1 MELTII
7 KSSVTLF
14 EILCVIIVFASIFM
28 RSRFFN
34 EIYEDHPKW
43 TTRIL
48 LMAFFGILSI
58 FGTISGLSVFGAVVN
73 IRDLGPMAAGL
84 VCGPYVGIGAGIIGG
99 VFRFYQGGPY
109 MWTGLSAPILSGILG
124 GIMYLANK
132 RQFVPTWVAVVLIGL
147 SETLISCY
155 TLILVTKPSEFFTVV
170 TTVAIP
176 MIVFNVIGMFI
187 FATIVHSILQE
198 QTARKER
205 QLLEIEVASKRNLFT
220 IINTISY
227 PVYVLDRDHRFTL
240 VNDSMCLFID
250 RSRDEILGKTPRD
263 FFSENDSAFHWKMTE
278 DVFHNKATREDE
290 VTITKPD
297 GQKCT
302 LISTSTLYTDA
313 SGQMFMVGVI
323 QDITERKKAE
333 ELVRVLARMSDDA
346 PASITVHD
354 FEGNFIYANEETFRL
369 HGYTREEYLKKSLHE
384 IDVPESEQLIAER
397 MQKIHDTGAADFD
410 VQHFRKDGSIIPLH
424 VNGKIVEWGGRKVL
438 MSIAT
443 DLTERK
449 KAEEALKQANKKL
462 NLLTSITRHD
472 IRNQISVLLGY
483 LDMLKEK
490 VPEPSLDVFFQTLT
504 TAAKRINVMI
514 QFTKEYEQ
522 IGVNASV
529 WQDCR
534 ALVDTAAKQA
544 TLGKVNVKNDLPAG
558 TKVFGDPLIIKV
570 CYNLIDNAVRYG
582 GKITT
587 IRFSLQEQG
596 DDYVIVCEDDGEG
609 VIAEEK
615 EKIFDRGFGKN
626 TGLGL
631 TLSREILEITGIT
644 IKETGEHGI
653 GARFE
658 ITVPKGMFAC

>member
-1 MELTII
+1 
-7 KSSVTLF
+7 
-14 EILCVIIVFASIFM
+14 
-28 RSRFFN
+28 
-34 EIYEDHPKW
+34 
-43 TTRIL
+43 
-48 LMAFFGILSI
+48 
-58 FGTISGLSVFGAVVN
+58 
-73 IRDLGPMAAGL
+73 
-84 VCGPYVGIGAGIIGG
+84 
-99 VFRFYQGGPY
+99 

-170 TTVAIP
+170 TMVAIP

-187 FATIVHSILQE
+187 FASVVHLILQE

-205 QLLEIEVASKRNLFT
+205 QLLELEVASKRNLFT

-227 PVYVLDRDHRFTL
+227 PVYVLDCDHRFTL
-240 VNDSMCLFID
+240 VNDSMCLFLG
-250 RSRDEILGKTPRD
+250 RSRDEILGKTSRD
-263 FFSENDSAFHWKMTE
+263 FFSEDDSAFHWMITE
-278 DVFHNKATREDE
+278 DLFQSKATREDE

-354 FEGNFIYANEETFRL
+354 FEGNFIYANEETFRV

-384 IDVPESEQLIAER
+384 IDVPESELLIAER
-397 MQKIHDTGAADFD
+397 MQQINEKGAAEFD

-462 NLLTSITRHD
+462 NLLSSITRHD

-483 LDMLKEK
+483 IDMLKEK

-570 CYNLIDNAVRYG
+570 FYNLMDNAVRYG

-587 IRFSLQEQG
+587 IRFFLQEQG

-609 VIAEEK
+609 VIPEGK
-615 EKIFDRGFGKN
+615 EKIFERGFGKN

-631 TLSREILEITGIT
+631 TLLREILEITGIT
-644 IKETGEHGI
+644 IKETGEHGS

>member
-1 MELTII
+1 
-7 KSSVTLF
+7 
-14 EILCVIIVFASIFM
+14 
-28 RSRFFN
+28 
-34 EIYEDHPKW
+34 
-43 TTRIL
+43 
-48 LMAFFGILSI
+48 
-58 FGTISGLSVFGAVVN
+58 
-73 IRDLGPMAAGL
+73 
-84 VCGPYVGIGAGIIGG
+84 
-99 VFRFYQGGPY
+99 
-109 MWTGLSAPILSGILG
+109 
-124 GIMYLANK
+124 
-132 RQFVPTWVAVVLIGL
+132 
-147 SETLISCY
+147 
-155 TLILVTKPSEFFTVV
+155 
-170 TTVAIP
+170 
-176 MIVFNVIGMFI
+176 
-187 FATIVHSILQE
+187 
-198 QTARKER
+198 
-205 QLLEIEVASKRNLFT
+205 
-220 IINTISY
+220 
-227 PVYVLDRDHRFTL
+227 
-240 VNDSMCLFID
+240 
-250 RSRDEILGKTPRD
+250 
-263 FFSENDSAFHWKMTE
+263 
-278 DVFHNKATREDE
+278 

-449 KAEEALKQANKKL
+449 KADEALKQANKKL

-631 TLSREILEITGIT
+631 TLSREILGITGIT

>member
-7 KSSVTLF
+7 QSSVTLF

-43 TTRIL
+43 TTLIL
-48 LMAFFGILSI
+48 LMVFFGILSI

-170 TTVAIP
+170 TMVAIP
-176 MIVFNVIGMFI
+176 MIVFNVIGMVI
-187 FATIVHSILQE
+187 FASVVHLILQE
-198 QTARKER
+198 QTDRKER
-205 QLLEIEVASKRNLFT
+205 QLLEMEVASKRNLFT

-250 RSRDEILGKTPRD
+250 RLRDEILGKTPRD
-263 FFSENDSAFHWKMTE
+263 FFSENDSAFHWEMTE

-302 LISTSTLYTDA
+302 LISTSTLYTDG

-369 HGYTREEYLKKSLHE
+369 HGYTREEYLKK
-384 IDVPESEQLIAER
+384 
-397 MQKIHDTGAADFD
+397 
-410 VQHFRKDGSIIPLH
+410 GSVEFL
-424 VNGKIVEWGGRKVL
+424 NG
-438 MSIAT
+438 
-443 DLTERK
+443 
-449 KAEEALKQANKKL
+449 N
-462 NLLTSITRHD
+462 
-472 IRNQISVLLGY
+472 
-483 LDMLKEK
+483 
-490 VPEPSLDVFFQTLT
+490 
-504 TAAKRINVMI
+504 
-514 QFTKEYEQ
+514 
-522 IGVNASV
+522 
-529 WQDCR
+529 
-534 ALVDTAAKQA
+534 
-544 TLGKVNVKNDLPAG
+544 
-558 TKVFGDPLIIKV
+558 
-570 CYNLIDNAVRYG
+570 
-582 GKITT
+582 
-587 IRFSLQEQG
+587 
-596 DDYVIVCEDDGEG
+596 
-609 VIAEEK
+609 
-615 EKIFDRGFGKN
+615 
-626 TGLGL
+626 
-631 TLSREILEITGIT
+631 
-644 IKETGEHGI
+644 
-653 GARFE
+653 
-658 ITVPKGMFAC
+658 

>member
-7 KSSVTLF
+7 QSSVTLF

-28 RSRFFN
+28 RSRFFI
-34 EIYEDHPKW
+34 EIYENHPKW
-43 TTRIL
+43 TTQIL
-48 LMAFFGILSI
+48 LMVFFGILSI

-170 TTVAIP
+170 TMVAIP
-176 MIVFNVIGMFI
+176 MIVFNVIGMVI
-187 FATIVHSILQE
+187 FASVVHLILQE
-198 QTARKER
+198 QKDRKER

-240 VNDSMCLFID
+240 VNDSMCLFIG
-250 RSRDEILGKTPRD
+250 RLRDEMLGKTPRV
-263 FFSENDSAFHWKMTE
+263 FFSENDSAFHWEMTE
-278 DVFHNKATREDE
+278 DVFHNKANREDE

-297 GQKCT
+297 AQQCT
-302 LISTSTLYTDA
+302 LISTSTLYTDG

-333 ELVRVLARMSDDA
+333 ELVRVLAQMSDDA
-346 PASITVHD
+346 PASITIHD

-397 MQKIHDTGAADFD
+397 MQQIKEKGVAEFD

-424 VNGKIVEWGGRKVL
+424 VNGKLVEWGGRKVL

-462 NLLTSITRHD
+462 NLLSSITRHD

-483 LDMLKEK
+483 IDMLKEK

-615 EKIFDRGFGKN
+615 EKIFERGFGKN

-631 TLSREILEITGIT
+631 TLSREILGISGIT

-658 ITVPKGMFAC
+658 ITVPKEMFAC

>member
-250 RSRDEILGKTPRD
+250 RSRDEILDKTPRD
-263 FFSENDSAFHWKMTE
+263 FFSENDSTFHWKMTE
-278 DVFHNKATREDE
+278 DVFQSKATREDE

>member
-7 KSSVTLF
+7 QSSVTLF
-14 EILCVIIVFASIFM
+14 EILCVIIVFASVFM

-34 EIYEDHPKW
+34 EIYENHPTL
-43 TTRIL
+43 TTQLL
-48 LMAFFGILSI
+48 LMVFFGILSI

-84 VCGPYVGIGAGIIGG
+84 VCGPYVGTGAGIIGG

-170 TTVAIP
+170 TMVAIP

-187 FATIVHSILQE
+187 FASVVHLILQE
-198 QTARKER
+198 QTDRKER

-240 VNDSMCLFID
+240 VNDSMCLFIG
-250 RSRDEILGKTPRD
+250 RSRDDILGKTPRD
-263 FFSENDSAFHWKMTE
+263 FFSESDSAFHREMTE
-278 DVFHNKATREDE
+278 DVFQSKATREDE

-302 LISTSTLYTDA
+302 LISTSTLYSDG

-384 IDVPESEQLIAER
+384 IDVPESEKLIAER
-397 MQKIHDTGAADFD
+397 MQQIHDTGVAEFD

-443 DLTERK
+443 DLTERQ

-462 NLLTSITRHD
+462 NLLSSITRHD

-522 IGVNASV
+522 IGVNAAV

-582 GKITT
+582 GKIST
-587 IRFSLQEQG
+587 IRFYLQERG
-596 DDYVIVCEDDGEG
+596 GNYVIVCEDDGEG

-644 IKETGEHGI
+644 IKETGEPGR

-658 ITVPKGMFAC
+658 ITVPKDMFAC

>member
-7 KSSVTLF
+7 QSSVTLF
-14 EILCVIIVFASIFM
+14 EILCVIIVFASVFM

-34 EIYEDHPKW
+34 EIYENHPTL
-43 TTRIL
+43 TTQLL
-48 LMAFFGILSI
+48 LMVFFGILSI

-84 VCGPYVGIGAGIIGG
+84 VCGPYVGTGAGIIGG

-170 TTVAIP
+170 TMVAIP

-187 FATIVHSILQE
+187 FASVVHLILQE
-198 QTARKER
+198 QTDRKER

-240 VNDSMCLFID
+240 VNDSMCLFIG
-250 RSRDEILGKTPRD
+250 RSRDDILGKTPRD
-263 FFSENDSAFHWKMTE
+263 FFSESDSAFHREMTE
-278 DVFHNKATREDE
+278 DVFQSKATREDE

-302 LISTSTLYTDA
+302 LISTSTLYSDG

-384 IDVPESEQLIAER
+384 IDVPESEKLIAER
-397 MQKIHDTGAADFD
+397 MQQIHETGVAEFD

-443 DLTERK
+443 DLTERQ

-462 NLLTSITRHD
+462 NLLSSITRHD

-522 IGVNASV
+522 IGVNAAV

-582 GKITT
+582 GKIST
-587 IRFSLQEQG
+587 IRFYLQERG
-596 DDYVIVCEDDGEG
+596 GNYVIVCEDDGEG

-644 IKETGEHGI
+644 IKETGEPGR

-658 ITVPKGMFAC
+658 ITVPKDMFAC